1 MGTQLGGPG
10 SNPARWEKSPLPQP
24 GPPSADGFAKV
35 SAADVPMR
43 VDSSPNVIATRSTKA
58 AFWASADMFAL
69 GLVLARA
76 VGASRGFL
84 PAAPRPSSAG
94 GSGLPTAPCPRGSR
108 ESDLFV
114 VRLSPP
120 WRR

>member
-1 MGTQLGGPG
+1 M
-10 SNPARWEKSPLPQP
+10 
-24 GPPSADGFAKV
+24 
-35 SAADVPMR
+35 
-43 VDSSPNVIATRSTKA
+43 IATRSTKA

-76 VGASRGFL
+76 VGASRGFYQPPRV
-84 PAAPRPSSAG
+84 PAVRG

-120 WRR
+120 WRRCTAVSTQSTGGTSPDEVGPATQFGVAGGLG

>member
-1 MGTQLGGPG
+1 M
-10 SNPARWEKSPLPQP
+10 
-24 GPPSADGFAKV
+24 
-35 SAADVPMR
+35 
-43 VDSSPNVIATRSTKA
+43 IATRSTRE

-120 WRR
+120 WRRCTAVSTQSTGGTSPDEVGPATQFGVAGGLG